1 MSGLRT
7 AVPLQQ
13 RASSGPR
20 SLAAVLQAPPTTH
33 LARRSDPD
41 GDPRQQR
48 WWEPHLAKDGAKRGW
63 SVETLGSS
71 HIRFT
76 KPGRKPLVT
85 GPTST
90 DWRTIKNMRAAIERE
105 QDE

>member
-1 MSGLRT
+1 MAIRKKKKPGLTR
-7 AVPLQQ
+7 
-13 RASSGPR
+13 RASKEMR
-20 SLAAVLQAPPTTH
+20 
-33 LARRSDPD
+33 D
-41 GDPRQQR
+41 
-48 WWEPHLAKDGAKRGW
+48 LAKDATRGW
-63 SVETLGSS
+63 SVETLGSG

>member
-1 MSGLRT
+1 MR
-7 AVPLQQ
+7 
-13 RASSGPR
+13 
-20 SLAAVLQAPPTTH
+20 
-33 LARRSDPD
+33 D
-41 GDPRQQR
+41 
-48 WWEPHLAKDGAKRGW
+48 LAKDATRGW
-63 SVETLGSS
+63 SVETLGSG

>member
-1 MSGLRT
+1 MGIRKKKPGLTR
-7 AVPLQQ
+7 
-13 RASSGPR
+13 RASKELR
-20 SLAAVLQAPPTTH
+20 
-33 LARRSDPD
+33 D
-41 GDPRQQR
+41 
-48 WWEPHLAKDGAKRGW
+48 LAKDAAKRGW
-63 SVETLGSS
+63 SVETLGSG

>member
-1 MSGLRT
+1 VRQLESSWEGKNHRDQEKKPGLTR
-7 AVPLQQ
+7 
-13 RASSGPR
+13 RASKELR
-20 SLAAVLQAPPTTH
+20 
-33 LARRSDPD
+33 D
-41 GDPRQQR
+41 
-48 WWEPHLAKDGAKRGW
+48 LAKDGAKRGW
-63 SVETLGSS
+63 SVETLGSG

-76 KPGRKPLVT
+76 NPGRKPLVT

>member
-1 MSGLRT
+1 MGIRKKQRGLTR
-7 AVPLQQ
+7 
-13 RASSGPR
+13 RASKEIR
-20 SLAAVLQAPPTTH
+20 Q
-33 LARRSDPD
+33 LARD
-41 GDPRQQR
+41 
-48 WWEPHLAKDGAKRGW
+48 AATRGW
-63 SVETLGSS
+63 SVETLGSG

-90 DWRTIKNMRAAIERE
+90 DWRTVKNLRVAIERD

>member
-1 MSGLRT
+1 MRSSRKGKIHGDQEKHQGLTR
-7 AVPLQQ
+7 
-13 RASSGPR
+13 RAPKEIR
-20 SLAAVLQAPPTTH
+20 
-33 LARRSDPD
+33 D
-41 GDPRQQR
+41 
-48 WWEPHLAKDGAKRGW
+48 LAKDATRRGW
-63 SVETLGSS
+63 SVETLGSG